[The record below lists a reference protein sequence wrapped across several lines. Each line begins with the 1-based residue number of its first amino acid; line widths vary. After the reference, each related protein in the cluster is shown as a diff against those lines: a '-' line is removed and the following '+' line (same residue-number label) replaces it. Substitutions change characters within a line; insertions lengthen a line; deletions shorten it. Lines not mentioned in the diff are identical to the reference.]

1 MWCNVSWVWLKQLP
15 SIQDLQGA
23 KGGQK
28 KKKNSDNRDTTEH
41 ASMKAAELKQSTIP
55 VPYIF

>member
-1 MWCNVSWVWLKQLP
+1 MQRVLSLAQTAAINSRFTGSQRRAEKEE
-15 SIQDLQGA
+15 
-23 KGGQK
+23 
-28 KKKNSDNRDTTEH
+28 NSDNRDTTEH